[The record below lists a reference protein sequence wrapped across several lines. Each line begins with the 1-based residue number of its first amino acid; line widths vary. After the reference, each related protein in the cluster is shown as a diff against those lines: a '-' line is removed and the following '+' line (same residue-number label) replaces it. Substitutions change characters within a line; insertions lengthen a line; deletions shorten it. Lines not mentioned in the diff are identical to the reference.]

1 MVRNEIVRKAPIIRS
16 SYAPEKVRY
25 GDVLRIYIEAEDPD
39 GDMLKIVSVV
49 DQVGYGHYP
58 TDWIYLKPQYGNHS
72 KGYLQ
77 WNTFSPSTSH
87 MSEWTQVTLKVSV
100 FDKAGNESNV
110 VVFPFQFVSEAV
122 PESQPP
128 PPFYEGDPRLGYL
141 NVNLLEPSLM
151 GG

>member
-1 MVRNEIVRKAPIIRS
+1 MVRNEIVRKAPVIKT

-25 GDVLRIYIEAEDPD
+25 GDVLRIYIEAEAPD
-39 GDMLKIVSVV
+39 GDMLKSASVV

-58 TDWIYLKPQYGNHS
+58 TDWIYLKPQYQQHVR
-72 KGYLQ
+72 GYLQ
-77 WNTFSPSTSH
+77 WNTFSSSTSH

-100 FDKAGNESNV
+100 FDKAGSESNV
-110 VVFPFQFVSEAV
+110 VVFPFQLVSEAV

-128 PPFYEGDPRLGYL
+128 PPFYEGDPKLGCL